1 MSKSIVVTEEI
12 FEKARK
18 LLDTKLFSRKQ
29 IAEMM
34 NINKASINN
43 IALYR
48 TLEEMRA
55 AQRAAAK
62 LATQRREEK
71 EQREREAKEA
81 YLEALKHPDEEPE
94 EPKRVSIGDCPS
106 TVPDDSIELKA
117 DVIIEKLDTL
127 IELLKEVRVAQTATN
142 ASSNFVSTRD
152 YTNRPF

>member
-1 MSKSIVVTEEI
+1 MSKPTVITEEV

-71 EQREREAKEA
+71 AQREREAKEA
-81 YLEALKHPDEEPE
+81 YLEALKHPDEEP
-94 EPKRVSIGDCPS
+94 
-106 TVPDDSIELKA
+106 
-117 DVIIEKLDTL
+117 
-127 IELLKEVRVAQTATN
+127 
-142 ASSNFVSTRD
+142 
-152 YTNRPF
+152 